1 MNHKSTKLIPLAVY
15 LSDTEGGP
23 LTMQGSYSFVSSSGV
38 VSSTI
43 NIPGG
48 IISWSPADTLVV
60 TSTSKTDVGTYTI
73 TLTAKDAQPLTSA
86 SATFTLTI
94 SNSAPKLVSTA
105 PPNINLVHK

>member
-1 MNHKSTKLIPLAVY
+1 
-15 LSDTEGGP
+15 
-23 LTMQGSYSFVSSSGV
+23 MQGSYSFVPLAGGSSQSN
-38 VSSTI
+38 

-60 TSTSKTDVGTYTI
+60 TSTSKNDVGTYTI
-73 TLTAKDAQPLTSA
+73 TLKAKDEQPLTSA

-94 SNSAPKLVSTA
+94 SNTAPKLVSTA